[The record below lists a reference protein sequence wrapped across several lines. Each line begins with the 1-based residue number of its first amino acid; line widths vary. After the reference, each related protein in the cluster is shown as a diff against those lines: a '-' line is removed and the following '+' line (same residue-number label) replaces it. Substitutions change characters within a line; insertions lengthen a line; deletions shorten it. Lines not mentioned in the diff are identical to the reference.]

1 MLFRIDQRHRA
12 EDRALVQRFKAHPA
26 PSPERDRAFGELLT
40 RHRRLVLSYC
50 RRRVDDP
57 GLAEDVAQQV
67 FLALWNGLD
76 RMENPDGLHSW
87 LRTVTH
93 HQCTAQFAGPAQ
105 DRRPHRRL
113 RPPEVLASHDQ
124 ALFENAAT
132 VGEEEDSVLLA
143 LQVDQLGAVLDR
155 FAGALPPRLQPVY
168 RLHVREGWDGEEL
181 KRRLGVP
188 DATMRR
194 FKSDLLTEELARL
207 LVTNLVAAEALDRGR
222 EASCGRLLDLLGER
236 RSDEPLTRSLVLKV
250 DKHLRQCT
258 ACEVRE
264 QHFRQEWRRTL
275 PLLVSSGLHEPESDH
290 IELTAAAHDL
300 GQGGHQPPTGTVRR
314 TGRRLAVALVVL
326 LGTLAGGMAWQADD
340 GRSADTVLAGP
351 DAPGSSDGRPRSGSA
366 PDTGSSSPHSP
377 DSGDGGGDGDRG
389 AGSSAG
395 KKTTPDGSNPSN
407 HGKGGKDEKDGK
419 GGVDGNDRDDGDAGG
434 SGDRIGTGPS
444 ANPGANP
451 GDGTSPSA
459 PGETAPSPGPDPA
472 PDPPPAELPPPPPA
486 PAPPSSAPAP
496 PAPHK
501 LVVHLNAPS
510 AGGVSVAVNGA
521 GVGTCSKAYEAPAKD
536 CAYTVHVG
544 DTVRLAPLDSLVT
557 WGAPCAGGAP
567 EALCEF
573 LVAGDVTTNLT
584 TSYNPG

>member
-50 RRRVDDP
+50 RRWVDDP

-222 EASCGRLLDLLGER
+222 EASCGRLLDVLGER

-264 QHFRQEWRRTL
+264 DHFRQEWRRTL
-275 PLLVSSGLHEPESDH
+275 PLLISSGLHEPESDR

-300 GQGGHQPPTGTVRR
+300 AHDLARGGPQPPAERARR
-314 TGRRLAVALVVL
+314 KGRLLAVALVVV
-326 LGTLAGGMAWQADD
+326 LGALAGGVVWQAESR
-340 GRSADTVLAGP
+340 RSPDTVVTDP
-351 DAPGSSDGRPRSGSA
+351 DAPGSSGGRPSSESA
-366 PDTGSSSPHSP
+366 PDTGSWSPHSP
-377 DSGDGGGDGDRG
+377 GPGDSDGDGDGDRG
-389 AGSSAG
+389 AGSSAR
-395 KKTTPDGSNPSN
+395 KKTTPDGGNPSS
-407 HGKGGKDEKDGK
+407 HGKGGKDAK
-419 GGVDGNDRDDGDAGG
+419 GGAYGNDGDAGG
-434 SGDRIGTGPS
+434 SGDRTGTDPSDGPS
-444 ANPGANP
+444 
-451 GDGTSPSA
+451 DGPSPSA

-472 PDPPPAELPPPPPA
+472 PDQPPAEPAPPPSA

-496 PAPHK
+496 PPAK

-510 AGGVSVAVNGA
+510 AGGVTVAVNGA

-567 EALCEF
+567 EAVCEF
-573 LVAGDVTTNLT
+573 PVAGDVTTSLT